1 VPLRTPSLQ
10 QRSQYNPHWGV
21 YASEAAL
28 PNGSGAALAAAD
40 FTLEAGDVAYV
51 TGSGLYVC
59 ASPGTVGG
67 ADAVW
72 VAAGGSGSNLLWEW
86 NGADTTQFS
95 APESYQRYLG
105 GGPDGTPALSVVAA
119 PIGGGNV
126 LRLAAAGL
134 LGGVYWPIA
143 GLTLPTNYVIEAGWA
158 RATTYITGN
167 PTIVMFASASPV
179 RAAEFDFSFGT
190 AAQYLGAVRSG
201 IYEAYLSLGS
211 SFTANP
217 ENFNRGVSVKLFVS
231 RQAGANPAT
240 WRVGAPAASGLST
253 VSQWDG
259 ARSSLEDRAATD
271 NGDWD
276 GVDMPLCGPGVYV
289 GGGGPENISVDMSY
303 LRILAV

>member
-1 VPLRTPSLQ
+1 MPTRTPKLQ
-10 QRSQYNPHWGV
+10 TRSQYNPHWGV

-28 PNGSGAALAAAD
+28 PNGSGAALLAAD

-95 APESYQRYLG
+95 ASESYQRFGG
-105 GGPDGTPALSVVAA
+105 GGPQGTPALSVVAA

-126 LRLAAAGL
+126 LRVAATAL
-134 LGGVYWPIA
+134 IGGVYWPIA
-143 GLTLPTNYVIEAGWA
+143 GLVLPESYVIEAGWV

-167 PTIVMFASASPV
+167 PNIVMFASTGPV
-179 RAAEFDFSFGT
+179 RAASFDFSFNNNQ
-190 AAQYLGAVRSG
+190 QYLGAIRSG
-201 IYEAYLSLGS
+201 IYVSFPTLGASLSAS
-211 SFTANP
+211 AA
-217 ENFNRGVSVKLFVS
+217 NFNRGVSVKLFVT

-240 WRVGAPAASGLST
+240 WRVGAPAAFGMGAAAM
-253 VSQWDG
+253 WDG

-289 GGGGPENISVDMSY
+289 GGGGPEDISVDMSY
-303 LRILAV
+303 LRILAA